1 VSAVRTKSSF
11 PFANVFLLFRAKSLI
26 LSLEKGSVTPSQEQL
41 HDAYEIATEGFD
53 LRQSLLQW
61 EMTVDLLP
69 PSMSSQNGSILDAD
83 FVSLSAAFFSA
94 TSIYLSGVFD
104 YEIMHWQK
112 MGIVVPNLG
121 EDDIQMHVTSI
132 LAQTS
137 LILDGSA
144 ISPLLVLFPLRVAG
158 ARSCEIWQQDCIL
171 HHLATVERT
180 FPVAS
185 AFRVELKK
193 VWARASQHS

>member
-1 VSAVRTKSSF
+1 MA
-11 PFANVFLLFRAKSLI
+11 
-26 LSLEKGSVTPSQEQL
+26 PSHQQL

-61 EMTVDLLP
+61 EMTADLLP
-69 PSMSSQNGSILDAD
+69 PSLSSRNGRTLDAD
-83 FVSLSAAFFSA
+83 FASLSAAFFSA

-104 YEIMHWQK
+104 YEIIHWQK

-121 EDDIQMHVTSI
+121 EDDIQMHVTTI

-137 LILDGSA
+137 RILNGSA

-158 ARSCEIWQQDCIL
+158 ARSCAIWQQDCIL

-185 AFRVELKK
+185 AFGVELRK
-193 VWARASQHS
+193 VWAQASQHS